1 MKIRHVAA
9 REANQ
14 QFSALLAAAERE
26 GEVIIITRRGKP
38 VARLIPEPA
47 QTQAA
52 ETDWLAAFSWPM
64 GGGSFSRD
72 ELYTR
77 GDHT

>member
-14 QFSALLAAAERE
+14 HFSSLLAAAERE
-26 GEVIIITRRGKP
+26 GEIIVITRRGKP

-47 QTQAA
+47 ATEAA
-52 ETDWLAAFSWPM
+52 DVDWLDGLSWPM

-72 ELYTR
+72 ELYDR
-77 GDHT
+77 GDH